1 MSDESVA
8 NGAGSGVLKR
18 SSGFVGGR
26 CMSVCGLWRA
36 HDSGETD
43 NQFYRGNFTLGDPLC
58 AGCAQARRQE
68 TQG

>member
-26 CMSVCGLWRA
+26 CIPVCGLWRA
-36 HDSGETD
+36 HDSGGKPRKVTR
-43 NQFYRGNFTLGDPLC
+43 FYPPTPVRAYLS
-58 AGCAQARRQE
+58 
-68 TQG
+68 